1 MRRYVLQICNAGF
14 IIPPA
19 HRKFGYGKTLGK
31 SYLHYGPSL
40 GYKASVFN
48 LVYANNTGSLRYV
61 RATLYYVDRSVK
73 ASLRIWDALG
83 FTRVGLVPRAGRM
96 RRADGNGEEWVDS
109 VIYYRSFVDEEE
121 WARPID
127 R

>member
-1 MRRYVLQICNAGF
+1 M
-14 IIPPA
+14 
-19 HRKFGYGKTLGK
+19 
-31 SYLHYGPSL
+31 
-40 GYKASVFN
+40 
-48 LVYANNTGSLRYV
+48 
-61 RATLYYVDRSVK
+61 YYDDRPVK

-83 FTRVGLVPRAGRM
+83 FTRAGLIPRAGRL
-96 RRADGNGEEWVDS
+96 RRADGNGEEWVNS

>member
-1 MRRYVLQICNAGF
+1 M
-14 IIPPA
+14 
-19 HRKFGYGKTLGK
+19 
-31 SYLHYGPSL
+31 
-40 GYKASVFN
+40 
-48 LVYANNTGSLRYV
+48 